1 MEKKRM
7 FRCLLREKR
16 DSNYF
21 LMMRLTIVLTI
32 LLTMNVFGTVNSQIV
47 NLKCKNTPL
56 REVFRSL
63 KQQTG
68 YLFVFNEEEIDRT
81 HRVSVD
87 IHDRTLVQT
96 MDEVLRGLPYSYE
109 LLSDMVVIKPILE
122 KTRMQVQDLCL
133 SKWK

>member
-81 HRVSVD
+81 HRVRPWIYMIVRWFRLWMKCYGD
-87 IHDRTLVQT
+87 C
-96 MDEVLRGLPYSYE
+96 
-109 LLSDMVVIKPILE
+109 PIL
-122 KTRMQVQDLCL
+122 TNCSRIW
-133 SKWK
+133 S